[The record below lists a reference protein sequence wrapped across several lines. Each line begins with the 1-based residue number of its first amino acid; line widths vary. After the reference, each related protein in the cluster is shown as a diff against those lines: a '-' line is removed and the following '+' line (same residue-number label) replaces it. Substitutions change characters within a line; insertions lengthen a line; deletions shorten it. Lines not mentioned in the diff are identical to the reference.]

1 MYIYYNV
8 FINIL
13 KIFGGIFIFLYY
25 GFLNNNSLYLVLG
38 ECIFILI
45 DG

>member
-8 FINIL
+8 FIIIL
-13 KIFGGIFIFLYY
+13 KIFDGIIFLYY